1 MCAQQRQRTPDK
13 PSSVHYDRA
22 PIAEAVIDLNV
33 SFGEVP
39 SIEKI
44 EELARQFKNDF
55 PQAQRINALS
65 LAVGHDGQNGAISSN
80 TSSSPIG
87 VRMTNAK
94 GDRVVQIRRQGFS
107 YSHLPPYS
115 DWENF
120 SAEMKPLWERYVA
133 ALAPTAVNRLAVR
146 YINRI
151 TVPQRVNLDD
161 YLNVTPRLL
170 SKVCPEVEGYFM
182 QLVLPQRDL
191 GDEWKAIINTGLEPS
206 PSPDV
211 MSVLLDIDLFCELT
225 AGIKD
230 GEVWP
235 ILEQLRLRKNDI
247 FEAAITDEVR
257 RMIQ

>member
-1 MCAQQRQRTPDK
+1 VQ
-13 PSSVHYDRA
+13 HYARA

-44 EELARQFKNDF
+44 EQFARQFKTDF
-55 PQAQRINALS
+55 PQMQRINALS
-65 LAVGHDGQNGAISSN
+65 MAVGHDGQNGAISSN
-80 TSSSPIG
+80 TSSSPLG

-94 GDRVVQIRRQGFS
+94 GDRVLQIRRQGFS
-107 YSHLPPYS
+107 YSHLQPYS
-115 DWENF
+115 EWETF
-120 SAEMKPLWERYVA
+120 SGDMKPLWERYVGEF
-133 ALAPTAVNRLAVR
+133 APTAVTRLAVR

-151 TVPQRVNLDD
+151 TVPQGVNLDD

-170 SKVCPEVEGYFM
+170 GSVCPEVEGYFL
-182 QLVLPQRDL
+182 QLVLPQPDL
-191 GDEWKAIINTGLEPS
+191 GEEWKAIINTGLEAA

-211 MSVLLDIDLFCELT
+211 MSVLLDIDLFCAST
-225 AGIKD
+225 AGVKD
-230 GEVWP
+230 SEVWP
-235 ILEQLRLRKNDI
+235 ILNQLRQRKNDI